1 MCNQYY
7 NQAGFSTPFTTQS
20 TDMEAKN
27 VFQHD
32 QIIRQIDVLN
42 NSVQSYSEQMEKRFQ
57 YIERKKR
64 RSCTQ
69 KYLSQRTK
77 VNCKIYRFEKL
88 ETVGSNLG

>member
-42 NSVQSYSEQMEKRFQ
+42 NSVQSYSEQMEKS
-57 YIERKKR
+57 YMKHML
-64 RSCTQ
+64 
-69 KYLSQRTK
+69 LSLQI
-77 VNCKIYRFEKL
+77 VKIL
-88 ETVGSNLG
+88 